1 MVPGL
6 STLARQRSS
15 SKSTVKGDLSIR
27 GVSRPL
33 ELQVA
38 LGRESDGPVTLA
50 GHTEIDRSE
59 WGLRWAKM
67 GAGLNNRV
75 SIKARFVRG

>member
-1 MVPGL
+1 M
-6 STLARQRSS
+6 
-15 SKSTVKGDLSIR
+15 KGDLSIR

-38 LGRESDGPVTLA
+38 LGRESDGAVTLA

-59 WGLRWAKM
+59 WGLRWPKR
-67 GAGLNNRV
+67 GAGLNNRI
-75 SIKARFVRG
+75 SIKATFVGG